1 MKMTLR
7 NMRIFLAVADCGSMS
22 EAAKHLCIAQPSV
35 SGTIAEIEEQYGI
48 RLFERLGRRLYITA
62 TGKRLEEYAR
72 QILSSFDAMEL
83 DLRNADETTSLR
95 LGATL
100 TVGSCLMTDL
110 VERFLQQNP
119 PAMPRVFVYNTA
131 RIEQMLL
138 RSELDAAVVEGK
150 VESKDLRMRVVMQD
164 PLVLLTSPRHN
175 PFEKKTTI
183 YRQDLAEIPFV
194 MREQGSGTRALF
206 EQKMEGI
213 PICEQWTCNNNAA
226 VLDAAERGFGCAVI
240 SRRLAMPRILRGALV
255 EVPVA
260 DMTFERSYSL
270 VWHKNKYISDSL
282 QLFLDLCDDLCSEIQ

>member
-206 EQKMEGI
+206 EQKMEEI

>member
-7 NMRIFLAVADCGSMS
+7 NMRIFLAVADCESMS
-22 EAAKHLCIAQPSV
+22 EAAKRLCIAQPSV

-72 QILSSFDAMEL
+72 QILSSFDAMEQ

-110 VERFLQQNP
+110 VERFLQRNP

-175 PFEKKTTI
+175 PFAKKAI
-183 YRQDLAEIPFV
+183 VCRRDLAEIPFV
-194 MREQGSGTRALF
+194 MREAGSGTRALF
-206 EQKMEGI
+206 EQKMQSI
-213 PICEQWTCNNNAA
+213 PIHEQWTCNNNAA
-226 VLDAAERGFGCAVI
+226 VLDAVERGFGCAVI
-240 SRRLAMPRILRGALV
+240 SRRLAMPRILRGALI

-282 QLFLDLCDDLCSEIQ
+282 QLFLDLCDELCDEIK

>member
-7 NMRIFLAVADCGSMS
+7 NMRIFLAVADCESMS
-22 EAAKHLCIAQPSV
+22 EAAKRLNIAQPSV
-35 SGTIAEIEEQYGI
+35 SGTIAEIEEQYSI

-62 TGKRLEEYAR
+62 AGKRLEEYAR
-72 QILSSFDAMEL
+72 QILSSFDAMEQ

-110 VERFLQQNP
+110 VERFLQRDP
-119 PAMPRVFVYNTA
+119 PAKPRVFVYNTA

-150 VESKDLRMRVVMQD
+150 VESKDLRTRVVMQD

-175 PFEKKTTI
+175 PFEHKAVVF
-183 YRQDLAEIPFV
+183 RNDLAQVSFV

-206 EQKMEGI
+206 EKKMQSI
-213 PICEQWTCNNNAA
+213 PIHEQWTCNNNAA

-255 EVPVA
+255 EVPVV

-282 QLFLDLCDDLCSEIQ
+282 QLLMNLCDELCEEIK

>member
-175 PFEKKTTI
+175 PFEKKTTV

-206 EQKMEGI
+206 EQKMEEI

>member
-1 MKMTLR
+1 MTLR

-22 EAAKHLCIAQPSV
+22 EAAKRLSIAQPSV
-35 SGTIAEIEEQYGI
+35 SGTIAEIEDQYGI

-72 QILSSFDAMEL
+72 QILSSFDAMEQ
-83 DLRNADETTSLR
+83 DLHNAEETTSLR

-110 VERFLQQNP
+110 VERFLEKNP
-119 PAMPRVFVYNTA
+119 PAMPRVYVYNTA

-150 VESKDLRMRVVMQD
+150 VESKDLRTRVVMQD
-164 PLVLLTSPRHN
+164 PLVLLTSPHHN
-175 PFEKKTTI
+175 PFAQMPQVH
-183 YRQDLAEIPFV
+183 RRDLAEIPFI
-194 MREQGSGTRALF
+194 MREPGSGTRALF
-206 EQKMEGI
+206 ERKMQSI
-213 PICEQWTCNNNAA
+213 PIHEQWTCNNNAS

-240 SRRLAMPRILRGALV
+240 SRRLAMPRILRGALI
-255 EVPVA
+255 EVPVI
-260 DMTFERSYSL
+260 DMTFERSYFL

-282 QLFLDLCDDLCSEIQ
+282 QLLLDLCDGLDDKIS